1 MTRACRA
8 RFACRFGALLTSQNQ
23 RATMLAALAI
33 ALVAVPLATPAAASA
48 QATAQLAAHP
58 YARLVDEASQRFGIP
73 ESWIWNV
80 MRVESGGNARAVSP
94 VGAQGLMQIMPGTWT
109 MLTRRYTLGSD
120 PFDVRAN
127 IHAGAAYLRMMWD
140 RYRSVELMLAAYN
153 AGPGRTDA
161 YAAGRRRL
169 PAETIAYV
177 ARIAPALGTSG
188 FASPAPV
195 PSRASRPWRD
205 SVLFS
210 SNRGVQSPGG
220 QEAATL
226 RNSAAATAAAPAAN
240 MAEASPLSVSP
251 HPLFIPLSGPDW

>member
-8 RFACRFGALLTSQNQ
+8 RFACRFGARLTPQHL
-23 RATMLAALAI
+23 RRTMLA

-48 QATAQLAAHP
+48 QANAQIAAHP
-58 YARLVDEASQRFGIP
+58 YARLVAEASQRFGIP

-94 VGAQGLMQIMPGTWT
+94 VGAQGLMQIMPGTWA
-109 MLTRRYTLGSD
+109 MLTKRYALGPD

-127 IHAGAAYLRMMWD
+127 IHAGAAYLRLMWD

-161 YAAGRRRL
+161 YAAGRRGL

-177 ARIAPALGTSG
+177 ARIAPALGTSD

-195 PSRASRPWRD
+195 PSRASRSWRD

-210 SNRGVQSPGG
+210 SNRVEPSQGG
-220 QEAATL
+220 QETETL
-226 RNSAAATAAAPAAN
+226 RNSAAATAATPAAN
-240 MAEASPLSVSP
+240 MAEASPPSVSP
-251 HPLFIPLSGPDW
+251 HPLFIPLSGPDQ